1 LKVSSCVAIS
11 IIILKVS
18 RVLIV
23 SKVSRVY
30 KDPIMQFGCKG
41 SIFFADMQVKTGKL
55 KEKSKTIAYLR
66 KKL

>member
-1 LKVSSCVAIS
+1 
-11 IIILKVS
+11 
-18 RVLIV
+18 
-23 SKVSRVY
+23 VSRVY
-30 KDPIMQFGCKG
+30 KDPITQFGCKG